1 MKLLLPPTIVKRLRR
16 EVRGRLHEIGGVLV
30 GEHVATGVFR
40 VVDMSV
46 QVRGGTVAHFVRDP
60 QHHKAFLADFFC
72 RTGHNYQKFNY
83 IGEWHSHPAF
93 KPLPSGPDFAT
104 MFDLVE
110 DPDVGVNFAILI
122 IVRLLFWSRL
132 ELSATLF
139 QAGVVPEP
147 ISVELEETQDAETCQ
162 SAIGWI
168 LDFFRS

>member
-1 MKLLLPPTIVKRLRR
+1 
-16 EVRGRLHEIGGVLV
+16 
-30 GEHVATGVFR
+30 
-40 VVDMSV
+40 
-46 QVRGGTVAHFVRDP
+46 
-60 QHHKAFLADFFC
+60 
-72 RTGHNYQKFNY
+72 
-83 IGEWHSHPAF
+83 
-93 KPLPSGPDFAT
+93 

-122 IVRLLFWSRL
+122 IVRLLFWGRL